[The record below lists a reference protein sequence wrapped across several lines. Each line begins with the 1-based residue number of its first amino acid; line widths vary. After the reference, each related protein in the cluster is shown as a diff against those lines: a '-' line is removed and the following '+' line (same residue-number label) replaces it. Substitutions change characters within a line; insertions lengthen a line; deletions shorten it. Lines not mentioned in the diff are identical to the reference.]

1 MDEGIDTGITEDTNS
16 DSNSCDIH
24 DLLQNLALEQR

>member
-1 MDEGIDTGITEDTNS
+1 MDEGIDSGIIEETNS

-24 DLLQNLALEQR
+24 DLLQKLALEQR